1 MVDAGAAIRNA
12 DMAMQFLSDNAAPVH
27 PAVWQ
32 AMHAADP
39 PDVPYDGDALT
50 GRLDA
55 AFSDL
60 FGRDCEVLWVS
71 TGTAAN
77 CIALATMVP
86 PHGAAVCHREAHIQT
101 SEGGAPGFFT
111 RGARLILAEGEG
123 GKLSPATI
131 AETIDPIRRDVH
143 GVRPQAIS
151 ITQATEAGRVYSP
164 AEVAALGEYARAE
177 GLRLHMDGARFANA
191 VAHLG
196 CAPGA
201 ISCDAGVDALSFG
214 FVKNGGFGA
223 EAVVFFDRA
232 LAEHARI
239 IHKQAGQ
246 LQSKGR
252 YLAAQWLA
260 MLADGLWLENARA
273 ANRAAALIAQGA
285 GGRLL
290 QPVEGNQVFL
300 RLTAVERE
308 RLRAAGFG
316 FYDWGEGGR
325 FVTAWDSDPADC
337 EALARA
343 IAGL

>member
-1 MVDAGAAIRNA
+1 
-12 DMAMQFLSDNAAPVH
+12 MAMQFLSDNAARVH
-27 PAVWQ
+27 PAIWQ
-32 AMHAADP
+32 AMHAADA
-39 PDVPYDGDALT
+39 PDVPYDGDSLT

-55 AFSDL
+55 VFSDL
-60 FGRDCEVLWVS
+60 FGRPCEVLWVA

-111 RGARLILAEGEG
+111 HGARLILAEGEG
-123 GKLSPATI
+123 GKLSPAAI
-131 AETIDPIRRDVH
+131 AEVIDPIRRDVH

-151 ITQATEAGRVYSP
+151 ITQTTEAGRVYT
-164 AEVAALGEYARAE
+164 AAQVTALGDYARAE

-191 VAHLG
+191 VAYLG
-196 CAPGA
+196 CAPAA

-223 EAVVFFDRA
+223 EAIVFFDPA

-239 IHKQAGQ
+239 IHKQAGH

-260 MLADGLWLENARA
+260 MIETGVWLDNARA
-273 ANRAAALIAQGA
+273 ANNAAAIIAEGA
-285 GGRLL
+285 AERLL
-290 QPVEGNQVFL
+290 QPAEGNQVFV
-300 RLTAVERE
+300 RLTEPERE
-308 RLRAAGFG
+308 QLREAGFG
-316 FYDWGEGGR
+316 FYDWGAGAR

-343 IAGL
+343 IARL